1 MVRTAVA
8 VLTERLE
15 LRAPTEADRE
25 RFVALFQDPDFM
37 VFSNGVHEVES
48 AHARFDVMLRTG
60 AELPYAKQ
68 PVIEL
73 ATRQI
78 IGYSGVAWFAFEG
91 VQRLEFGYR
100 LVPEA
105 RGKGYATEAGRAL
118 IALAAESFRGEML
131 AMVDPTN
138 IASTNVITKL
148 GFTFWKDAVVDGFR
162 DNLFRQTFS

>member
-1 MVRTAVA
+1 M
-8 VLTERLE
+8 LTERLE

-37 VFSNGVHEVES
+37 VFSNEVHDVES

-68 PVIEL
+68 PVIER
-73 ATRQI
+73 ATNTI
-78 IGYSGVAWFAFEG
+78 IGYSGVAWFDFEG
-91 VQRLEFGYR
+91 APRLEFGYR
-100 LVPEA
+100 LVPSA
-105 RGKGYATEAGRAL
+105 RGLGYATEAGRAL
-118 IALAAESFRGEML
+118 VAVTAETFRGEML

-138 IASTNVITKL
+138 IPSTNVITKL
-148 GFTFWKDAVVDGFR
+148 GFTFWKEAVVDGFR